1 MLGDEFEEMVDTR
14 DGLRSALV
22 KERTPSREKAVRCA
36 CNKRWM
42 GAGAGCAVVL
52 ATVIGLAVGLSS
64 RRNSGA
70 PAYGRSMRTDFLM
83 DPGGYTANF
92 LRSTKS

>member
-22 KERTPSREKAVRCA
+22 KERTPSSKKVVRCA
-36 CNKRWM
+36 CNKKRM
-42 GAGAGCAVVL
+42 AAGAGCAVVL

-64 RRNSGA
+64 SRRNQGA
-70 PAYGRSMRTDFLM
+70 PVYGRSLRADFLM
-83 DPGGYTANF
+83 DPG
-92 LRSTKS
+92 R